1 MVQSVDRSS
10 FLLRMGRGLG
20 EADTKGSRGRSIP
33 NSLIKIFKDFFLKLC
48 LENFMCFIA
57 SHVDGRAARE
67 FSSWCF

>member
-33 NSLIKIFKDFFLKLC
+33 NSLIKIFKDFFFKVML
-48 LENFMCFIA
+48 
-57 SHVDGRAARE
+57 RE
-67 FSSWCF
+67 FYVFYSKSCRWQGSKGI